1 MEGSGSSKRV
11 QSGRNREKL
20 LNSARYLP
28 NGKGLKGGSQEKRG
42 RSQECKV

>member
-11 QSGRNREKL
+11 QSGRNRGKL

-28 NGKGLKGGSQEKRG
+28 MKSAKGRKPRKKGQEPG
-42 RSQECKV
+42 M